1 MEGEMTGDPRPSH
14 AAQIEAEVKALGPQ
28 RPPQPPGEAL
38 QHREQLAPL
47 IRTEVGRGADL
58 PIGRDHE
65 VPVVGGVP
73 VEDDKDR
80 LTAGDRVV
88 LPTRP

>member
-1 MEGEMTGDPRPSH
+1 MDVEMPRDPGPSH
-14 AAQIEAEVKALGPQ
+14 AAQIEAEVEALGPQ
-28 RPPQPPGEAL
+28 RPPQPFGEAL

-47 IRTEVGRGADL
+47 TRTEVGQGADV

-65 VPVVGGVP
+65 VAVVVGVP

-80 LTAGDRVV
+80 SAAGDNVV
-88 LPTRP
+88 PPICP